1 MKNNNIKVY
10 MHPRLCMHE
19 HFDLFIKLFKYN
31 CKILSCMCLVYY
43 NMYKIQFVSNNF
55 NILKVNDST
64 HEQWC

>member
-1 MKNNNIKVY
+1 

-31 CKILSCMCLVYY
+31 
-43 NMYKIQFVSNNF
+43 YKIQFVNNSF

-64 HEQWC
+64 LIIEEM